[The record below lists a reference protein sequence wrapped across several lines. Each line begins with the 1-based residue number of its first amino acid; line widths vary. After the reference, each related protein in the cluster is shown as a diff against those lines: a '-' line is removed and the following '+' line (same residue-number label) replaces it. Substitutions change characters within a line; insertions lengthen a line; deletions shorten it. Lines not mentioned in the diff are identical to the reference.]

1 MSELNKKKLGA
12 IASFWQQA
20 KTASF
25 IGIGNLRIAY
35 VYIIKDPELPTLVI
49 SSGRSE
55 SYLKY
60 QELAYDLSAM
70 GFNIF
75 IPDHRGQGISQRILG
90 NTHKGYVEHFD
101 YYADDLATFITNE
114 VQPIISNKSLSILA
128 HSMGSAIALR
138 MLQRHSVSITSAIL
152 ASPMIAINFG
162 KTPYWLAKTIIQLGN
177 CINRMATVEPWY
189 FPGHK
194 NYQPALFTDN
204 PLMGCSARFERF
216 INLYQQEST
225 LQLGGVTF
233 HWLAQALQA
242 NKNIFRQLSQIKTPL
257 FILQAA
263 NDVIVD
269 NRAQNTFCQRLH
281 HLYPQLCAHNP
292 KVFDEARH
300 ELLFEQEYIREEV
313 LTYIHQCLTTTETG
327 S

>member
-1 MSELNKKKLGA
+1 MSNLNKKKLDA
-12 IASFWQQA
+12 IASFWRQA

-25 IGIGNLRIAY
+25 IGIGNIRIAY
-35 VYIIKDPELPTLVI
+35 VNIVKDPQLPTIVI
-49 SSGRSE
+49 STGRSE

-70 GFNIF
+70 GYNIF
-75 IPDHRGQGISQRILG
+75 IHDHRGQGLSQRMLS
-90 NTHKGYVEHFD
+90 NTHKGYVEYFD
-101 YYADDLATFITNE
+101 HYADDLATFITNE
-114 VQPIISNKSLSILA
+114 VQPNITNKSISILA
-128 HSMGSAIALR
+128 HSMGSAITLR
-138 MLQRHSVSITSAIL
+138 MLQRHSISITSAIL
-152 ASPMIAINFG
+152 ASAMIAINFG
-162 KTPYWLAKTIIQLGN
+162 KTPYWLAKTIIHVGH
-177 CINRMATVEPWY
+177 CMNRMATVEPWY

-194 NYQPALFTDN
+194 NYQPALFTNN
-204 PLMGCSARFERF
+204 PLMGCSTRFERF

-242 NKNIFRQLSQIKTPL
+242 NQHIFRELTNIKTPV

-269 NRAQNTFCQRLH
+269 NQAQNIFCQQLH
-281 HLYPQLCAHNP
+281 QLYPQLCAHKP
-292 KVFDEARH
+292 RVFNDARH
-300 ELLFEQEYIREEV
+300 ELLFEQEYIREDV
-313 LTYIHQCLTTTETG
+313 LAYIHQCLTTTDTG